1 MQMFQGQNIILA
13 SENLSQV
20 QINNN
25 NIIFLL
31 AQCMTVFTN
40 NPQHNVIIT
49 HKSYLVMHTIR
60 WPGTLNFV

>member
-1 MQMFQGQNIILA
+1 MQMFQGQNLILA
-13 SENLSQV
+13 SKNLSQV

-25 NIIFLL
+25 NIILLL

-49 HKSYLVMHTIR
+49 HKS
-60 WPGTLNFV
+60 